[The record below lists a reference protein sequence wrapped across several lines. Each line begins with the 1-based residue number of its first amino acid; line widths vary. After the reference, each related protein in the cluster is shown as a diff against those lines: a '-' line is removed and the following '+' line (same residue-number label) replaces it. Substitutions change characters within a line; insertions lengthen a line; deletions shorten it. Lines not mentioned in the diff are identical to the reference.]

1 MVNYEEYHNKLLIA
15 ITGNNTFSEQNVD
28 YKFCDAAELFGN
40 YLFVL
45 TFN

>member
-1 MVNYEEYHNKLLIA
+1 MLNYEEYHNKLLIA
-15 ITGNNTFSEQNVD
+15 ISGINTFSEQNVD
-28 YKFCDAAELFGN
+28 YKFYDAAKLFGN